1 MKLQLFLDNQ
11 EIDLNGTE
19 VFPVNKTYDNLEN
32 PMDIVSEYSKSI
44 NIPISINNN
53 KILANSYRLDREIVY
68 NPEVATNLGLY
79 FDPNKRIPMK
89 LVYNT
94 DVILDGY
101 AKYVSSTVS
110 TKDKYYTLTLFG
122 VLGDIFLKLK
132 KVVVSKDRLT
142 ADQLEEEDGGLKYV
156 LNDYRLGTGGEETKF
171 DMYFVDEC
179 WNYTKDY
186 DISPL
191 DPNLKHYPK
200 GVKYIY
206 GAAPTYCGYYSDFDS
221 TRVQVS
227 KTESLPISECL
238 RSQWMS
244 RYFTNNN
251 ITSPNATQK
260 DNAETFVD
268 NLDPDE
274 VVGDGMKN
282 YQMKDYRAYKQ
293 RPFIYFNKL
302 LYMFQNKI
310 SEISDYK
317 LVLDENWFNISNP
330 YWARLCYMFDFLQQE
345 GQTEVISKP
354 CFDAREIGWR
364 ELVGENNKVTVEH
377 QLKTSVY
384 SSTTDN
390 ALILQPFTIGLDL
403 KLDKNI
409 QSPEQ
414 NYKYRIYPVY
424 TTSWEITINC
434 GGTTFIY
441 YASTTP
447 FKSIN
452 KQVWPYSTYPTE
464 KNFLT
469 ITEGVPE
476 KNPFG
481 YKYNPFKDEWCAYI
495 NIPQLTFTGDF
506 YGLKGDYWGNIV
518 PITITVKT
526 AHNYARAD
534 FVPFT
539 TYGESVF
546 QVHNSSAPQTYN
558 RQTVNIASGD
568 NPDYE
573 GIYKIS
579 VSNGECQQYWNDA
592 VIGLHTFYK
601 KDEPLF
607 DIILQYTKMFGLK
620 WDVDYI
626 NKEIRLVRRETLFK
640 DYTIENWDDKLDKT
654 QQVVIEPVVFPNKY
668 IKFCYGESDG
678 YRYKTY
684 REKYG
689 GGYGDKVVSTL
700 YDFNSD
706 DKPIIQD
713 VPPTIA
719 SNRNF
724 VSYEQWLNWD
734 LLGSITPKRD
744 ETAKIEC
751 ADEGDESSIDVGN
764 WCLRTLN
771 REGATDTYYITND
784 SDLMIS
790 DGKSYYYDYRAI
802 ENDLIDSNLYLIRY
816 GLPLFSPVWKNSAN
830 GFPDYNKS
838 YSCLFNTPQVDY
850 TTDKMFENAKGN
862 TIYEVCWE
870 KFINERYNSQN
881 KKMTAFFNL
890 TIPDYNRFKF
900 NKFVNVDNQ
909 LFMVNKIMDFE
920 PTKNKSTKCELIQIS
935 DISAYTTPRDVFKT
949 IEVETNANLIDGV
962 YTLET
967 SKDTGTFYLH
977 VRSFPIGDVTIIN
990 TSSPSQSEGYAM
1002 VEDIEGNS
1010 ENYRTYYI
1018 SYELPPTSS
1027 YSFIIEITVGD
1038 KVYRYPCLIRRGNEL
1053 KEVVTVGYTKSF
1065 KVQSSLNTIALE
1077 PLDPTLGGIEG
1088 VRIHQVGNVDGAV
1101 YSNIIGSADL
1111 PLLANLPVAV
1121 VIEPP
1126 TPSLGVA
1133 DVVVSRTATNTTTS
1147 VYLGNI
1153 EDSLPLF
1160 LTRSYTI
1167 KGVVKDA
1174 DGKPLP
1180 NVKVEQGVDSLYDDL
1195 ITTTTDENGEFT
1207 LNVIIG
1213 FNNRIRC
1220 TNSGVVREF
1229 GIPRYY
1235 EGTFYPAFGYVMS

>member
-19 VFPVNKTYDNLEN
+19 VFPVNKTYENLEN

-68 NPEVATNLGLY
+68 NPEVVTNLGLY
-79 FDPNKRIPMK
+79 FDPNKRIPMR
-89 LVYNT
+89 LVYNN

-142 ADQLEEEDGGLKYV
+142 TDQLEEEDGGLKYV

-171 DMYFVDEC
+171 DMFFVDEC
-179 WNYTKDY
+179 WNYVKDY
-186 DISPL
+186 DIGPL
-191 DPNLKHYPK
+191 DPSLKYYPR

-206 GAAPTYCGYYSDFDS
+206 GAAPTYGGYYSDFDS
-221 TRVQVS
+221 TRVQIS
-227 KTESLPISECL
+227 KTESSPISECL
-238 RSQWMS
+238 RSQWKS
-244 RYFTNNN
+244 RYFANNN
-251 ITSPNATQK
+251 ITSPNSTQK
-260 DNAETFVD
+260 ENAETFVD

-274 VVGDGMKN
+274 VVGSGMKN

-354 CFDAREIGWR
+354 CFDAKETS
-364 ELVGENNKVTVEH
+364 LKSLTGENSKVTVEH
-377 QLKTSVY
+377 QIQTAVY

-390 ALILQPFTIGLDL
+390 ALVVQPFTIGLDL

-409 QSPEQ
+409 TS
-414 NYKYRIYPVY
+414 NDRRIYPVH
-424 TTSWEITINC
+424 TTSWEITIRC
-434 GGTTFIY
+434 GNDTHIF
-441 YASTTP
+441 YASTLP
-447 FKSIN
+447 FKNIDGSS
-452 KQVWPYSTYPTE
+452 WPYSTYPTE
-464 KNFLT
+464 NNFLT
-469 ITEGVPE
+469 ITEGVRM
-476 KNPFG
+476 NDPFG
-481 YKYNPFKDEWCAYI
+481 YKYNPYKDEWCAYI

-506 YGLKGDYWGNIV
+506 GGLMGDFWGKIV
-518 PITITVKT
+518 PLTINIKT
-526 AHNYARAD
+526 ANKYAKGSYIG
-534 FVPFT
+534 FKS
-539 TYGESVF
+539 YGESVF
-546 QVHNSSAPQTYN
+546 QVDTHAWPQGGTRNFINITSGTITNYRGTYN
-558 RQTVNIASGD
+558 V
-568 NPDYE
+568 
-573 GIYKIS
+573 S
-579 VSNGECQQYWNDA
+579 VSGGECQQYWNDA

-607 DIILQYTKMFGLK
+607 DVILQYTKMFGLK

-626 NKEIRLVRRETLFK
+626 NKEIRLARRETLFK
-640 DYTIENWDDKLDKT
+640 DYTIENWDDKLDKS

-689 GGYGDKVVSTL
+689 SGYGDKIVSTL

-713 VPPTIA
+713 VAPTIA
-719 SNRNF
+719 SNRSF
-724 VSYEQWLNWD
+724 VSYEQWLNWNC
-734 LLGSITPKRD
+734 LSSITPMRD
-744 ETAKIEC
+744 ITAKIEC
-751 ADEGDESSIDVGN
+751 ADEDDESSIDVGC

-771 REGATDTYYITND
+771 REGADELYYITND
-784 SDLMIS
+784 SDLMIA
-790 DGKSYYYDYRAI
+790 DGKSYYYDYRAL
-802 ENDLIDSNLYLIRY
+802 ENGLIDSSLYLPRY
-816 GLPLFSPVWKNSAN
+816 NLPLFSPVWKNTAD
-830 GFPDYNKS
+830 GLPDYNKS

-850 TTDKMFENAKGN
+850 TTDRMFENAKGN

-909 LFMVNKIMDFE
+909 LFMVNKIVDFE
-920 PTKNKSTKCELIQIS
+920 PTKNNSTKCELIQIS
-935 DISAYTTPRDVFKT
+935 DISAYTTPRDVFKE
-949 IEVETNANLIDGV
+949 IEIETNANLIDGV
-962 YTLET
+962 YTLQT
-967 SKDTGTFYLH
+967 KNNTGTLYLH
-977 VRSFPIGDVTIIN
+977 IRSFPIGEVRIIN
-990 TSSPSQSEGYAM
+990 TKNGYAAI
-1002 VEDIEGNS
+1002 EDIEGDN
-1010 ENYRTYYI
+1010 ENYRSYYI
-1018 SYELPPTSS
+1018 SYELPQTNS
-1027 YSFIIEITVGD
+1027 YSFVIEITTGD
-1038 KVYRYPCLIRRGNEL
+1038 KVYRYPCLIE
-1053 KEVVTVGYTKSF
+1053 KEGEMKDVVTVGYTQSF
-1065 KVQSSLNTIALE
+1065 KVNSPIDIAA
-1077 PLDPTLGGIEG
+1077 LDPILGGMEG
-1088 VRIHQVGNVDGAV
+1088 VKIHQIGNVEGAV
-1101 YSNIIGSADL
+1101 YTNMIGSADL
-1111 PLLANLPVAV
+1111 PLLADLPVAV
-1121 VIEPP
+1121 VAESPDP
-1126 TPSLGVA
+1126 RMGVL
-1133 DVVVSRTATNTTTS
+1133 DVTVSRTASSSTMALLFGY
-1147 VYLGNI
+1147 VDG
-1153 EDSLPLF
+1153 SLPLF
-1160 LTRSYTI
+1160 LTRSYTVR
-1167 KGVVKDA
+1167 GVVKDA
-1174 DGKPLP
+1174 DGKPIP
-1180 NVKVEQGVDSLYDDL
+1180 NAKVEQGVDDSYDGL
-1195 ITTTTDENGEFT
+1195 ITTTTNENGEFT

-1213 FNNRIRC
+1213 FNNRLRC
-1220 TNSGVVREF
+1220 TYDGMVRDF
-1229 GIPRYY
+1229 GIPKYY
-1235 EGTFYPAFGYVMS
+1235 EGTFEPAFGLIMQ